1 MQDKVLVIEDH
12 RDLYPLFEYVL
23 QFYGF
28 QVTVVSD
35 GTRAMEL
42 LKEGTPF
49 DAITL
54 DLHMPG
60 TPGTAIFDMLE
71 KRGDAKK
78 VLVISAYLGEIK
90 DLEIRG
96 ANALQKPVLS
106 IDLLVDR
113 VKEIVEKKVPSPR
126 DKTLPVIS

>member
-1 MQDKVLVIEDH
+1 MRDKVLVIEDH
-12 RDLYPLFEYVL
+12 RDLYPLFHYVL

-28 QVTVVSD
+28 EVTVVSD
-35 GTRAMEL
+35 GTKAMEL
-42 LKEGTPF
+42 LKESTPF

-54 DLHMPG
+54 DLHLPG
-60 TPGTAIFDMLE
+60 TPGTVIFDMLE

-96 ANALQKPVLS
+96 ANALQKPILS

-113 VKEIVEKKVPSPR
+113 VKEIVEKKVPSLH
-126 DKTLPVIS
+126 DKALLETS

>member
-1 MQDKVLVIEDH
+1 MRNKVLVIEDH
-12 RDLYPLFEYVL
+12 RDLYPLFDCIL
-23 QFYGF
+23 QFYDF
-28 QVTVVSD
+28 EVTVVSD
-35 GTRAMEL
+35 GMKAMEL
-42 LKEGTPF
+42 LKDGTPF

-54 DLHMPG
+54 DLHLPG
-60 TPGTAIFDMLE
+60 TPGIEIYDMLE

-106 IDLLVDR
+106 VDLLVDR
-113 VKEIVEKKVPSPR
+113 VREIAEQKVPVL
-126 DKTLPVIS
+126 KC